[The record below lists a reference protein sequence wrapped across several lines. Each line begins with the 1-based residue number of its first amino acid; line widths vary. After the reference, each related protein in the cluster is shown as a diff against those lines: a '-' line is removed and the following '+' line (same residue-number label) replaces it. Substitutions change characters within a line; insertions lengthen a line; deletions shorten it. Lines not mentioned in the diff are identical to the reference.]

1 MPQHQ
6 MESNPPVAE
15 SNRDSN
21 TRRAARHGRLLE
33 LDEDSETSTCALQ
46 ERRSTSELIQQ
57 INGTNVVPTPYYCY
71 TRAFPSHQLWN
82 REWGWRLV

>member
-1 MPQHQ
+1 MPRHQ

-46 ERRSTSELIQQ
+46 VRRSAAELIQR
-57 INGTNVVPTPYYCY
+57 V
-71 TRAFPSHQLWN
+71 LL
-82 REWGWRLV
+82 RLSGAPVCFWLFI